1 MHKINKYLPWTIRII
16 IFALFMFSAVA
27 KMFPIWGFEK
37 QIVDLGLASWCVA
50 AYLTRLIIA
59 LEIAIAIAILQPHY
73 LKSFVIPVTISL
85 LVAFNI
91 HLTIEMIKHGP
102 MNGSCGCFG
111 QLLPM
116 TPLEA
121 FIKNLVTIGLLFYLY
136 FKVSNKPKGQN
147 KFVYILLMYAVSAFI
162 MFAAFPFCPCKAEA
176 PLNET
181 AILSDSTT
189 TNSLILPEST
199 IIDTTTANV
208 GAQKDTGRKAL
219 EEKSPKKVKSKYAQ
233 FTSFGNKTVNL
244 DDGKKLLCLFAPGCD
259 HCQAAAKEICKLKQK
274 SGFPEVYV
282 IFLDEEAEKIPD
294 FFKIANCTFP
304 YKVLDIPTFFKNLGD
319 DQTPTIRYLWN
330 GNVMKSYNGT
340 GENKFDAAGLVK
352 AVETKFK

>member
-1 MHKINKYLPWTIRII
+1 
-16 IFALFMFSAVA
+16 MFSGIA
-27 KMFPIWGFEK
+27 KMFPIWAFEK
-37 QIVDLGLASWCVA
+37 QIVDLGLASWCTA
-50 AYLTRLIIA
+50 AYLARLIIA

-91 HLTIEMIKHGP
+91 HLTIEMVKHGA

-121 FIKNLVTIGLLFYLY
+121 FIKNLVTIGLLIYLY
-136 FKVSNKPKGQN
+136 LKVSNKPKGQN
-147 KFVYILLMYAVSAFI
+147 KFVYILLMYAVSAFL
-162 MFAAFPFCPCKAEA
+162 MFAAFPFCPCKAEV
-176 PLNET
+176 PQDET
-181 AILSDSTT
+181 AILADTATS
-189 TNSLILPEST
+189 NSLILPEST
-199 IIDTTTANV
+199 TIDTIAN
-208 GAQKDTGRKAL
+208 GMAKKDTVAKAP

-233 FTSFGNKTVNL
+233 FTTFGNKTVNL

-274 SGFPEVYV
+274 ASFPEVYV

-319 DQTPTIRYLWN
+319 DQTPAIRYLWN

-340 GENKFDAAGLVK
+340 GDNKFDAVGLVK
-352 AVETKFK
+352 AIETKFK

>member
-1 MHKINKYLPWTIRII
+1 MDKINKYLPWTIRII
-16 IFALFMFSAVA
+16 IFALFMLSGIA

-37 QIVDLGLASWCVA
+37 QIVDLGLASWCTA

-91 HLTIEMIKHGP
+91 HLTIEMVKHGA
-102 MNGSCGCFG
+102 MNGNCGCFG

-121 FIKNLVTIGLLFYLY
+121 FIKNLVTIGLLIYLY
-136 FKVSNKPKGQN
+136 FKVKNKPKGQN
-147 KFVYILLMYAVSAFI
+147 KFVYILLMYAVSAFL
-162 MFAAFPFCPCKAEA
+162 MFAAFPFCPCKAEV
-176 PLNET
+176 PQDET
-181 AILSDSTT
+181 AILTDTT
-189 TNSLILPEST
+189 ATNSLLLPESIT
-199 IIDTTTANV
+199 IDTTKRAVNP
-208 GAQKDTGRKAL
+208 KDSVTKAP
-219 EEKSPKKVKSKYAQ
+219 EEKAPKKVKSKYSQ
-233 FTSFGNKTVNL
+233 FTTFSNKTVNL

-259 HCQAAAKEICKLKQK
+259 HCQDAAKAIGKLKQK
-274 SGFPEVYV
+274 TGFPEVYV

-294 FFKIANCTFP
+294 FFKIANCTLP

-319 DQTPTIRYLWN
+319 DQTPAIRYLWN
-330 GNVMKSYNGT
+330 GNIMKSYNGT